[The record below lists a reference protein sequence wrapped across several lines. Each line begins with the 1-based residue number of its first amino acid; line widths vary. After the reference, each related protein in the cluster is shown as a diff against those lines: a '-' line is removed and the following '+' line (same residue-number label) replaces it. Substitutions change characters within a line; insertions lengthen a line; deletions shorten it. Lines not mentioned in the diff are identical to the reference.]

1 MSRFYY
7 KIFFYKI
14 TNMPFCNIA
23 ISHSSTPYDTVG
35 KMFKLKLWVTT
46 SILLPYQPHSS
57 VTSARHCIKLIP
69 PILMLNSEASFF
81 FNLPMLSNIKNIY
94 LRYFIDTKITYI
106 LQILIWAIFVQGEVN
121 QVLMSYFLFYFL
133 KSVMSTINSEKDY
146 TLFKRKHQKIF
157 H

>member
-1 MSRFYY
+1 
-7 KIFFYKI
+7 
-14 TNMPFCNIA
+14 
-23 ISHSSTPYDTVG
+23 
-35 KMFKLKLWVTT
+35 
-46 SILLPYQPHSS
+46 
-57 VTSARHCIKLIP
+57 
-69 PILMLNSEASFF
+69 MLNSEASFF

-146 TLFKRKHQKIF
+146 TLFKRKQEKIF

>member
-1 MSRFYY
+1 MSLFYY

-81 FNLPMLSNIKNIY
+81 FNLCMISNIKNYIFKVFCTYKNNIHISNINMGY
-94 LRYFIDTKITYI
+94 LCTGRSEPRSYVLFLI
-106 LQILIWAIFVQGEVN
+106 LF
-121 QVLMSYFLFYFL
+121 S
-133 KSVMSTINSEKDY
+133 
-146 TLFKRKHQKIF
+146 
-157 H
+157 